1 MDVHTVYISLGS
13 NLGDKL
19 ENCNRAITELSRVGG
34 TSIAGRSHFYK
45 TEPVDYTDQDWFVNA
60 VVKIKTHL
68 DPLPLLA
75 ELKSIQHRAGR
86 IHDPIRFGPRI
97 IDLDIIFYDE
107 AVIQSPDLVVPH
119 PRMHKRAF
127 VLVPIC
133 DIDSRIIHPVLKKDV
148 RCLLGTLNDTAQG
161 LELYQCFE

>member
-1 MDVHTVYISLGS
+1 MDAHIAYISLGS

-19 ENCNRAITELSRVGG
+19 ENCNRAITELSRVAG
-34 TSIAGRSHFYK
+34 TSVVDRSHYYK
-45 TEPVDYTDQDWFVNA
+45 TAPVDYTDQDWFVNA
-60 VVKIKTHL
+60 VVKIRTRL

-75 ELKSIQHRAGR
+75 ELKSIQRRAGR
-86 IHDPIRFGPRI
+86 THDPIRFGPRI
-97 IDLDIIFYDE
+97 IDLDIIFYDD

-133 DIDSRIIHPVLKKDV
+133 DIDSKIIHPVFKKDV
-148 RCLLGTLNDTAQG
+148 RCLLDTLNDSAQG
-161 LELYQCFE
+161 IELYQCFA

>member
-1 MDVHTVYISLGS
+1 MDAHIAYISLGS

-19 ENCNRAITELSRVGG
+19 ENCNRAITELSRIGG

-60 VVKIKTHL
+60 VVQIKTHL

-86 IHDPIRFGPRI
+86 THAPIRFGPRI
-97 IDLDIIFYDE
+97 IDLDIIFYDD

-133 DIDSRIIHPVLKKDV
+133 DIDSKIIHPVLKKDV
-148 RCLLGTLNDTAQG
+148 RCLLDALNETAQG
-161 LELYQCFE
+161 IELYQ

>member
-1 MDVHTVYISLGS
+1 MAAHTAYISLGS

-19 ENCNRAITELSRVGG
+19 ENCHRAIKELSRIGG
-34 TSIAGRSHFYK
+34 TSVADCSHFYK
-45 TEPVDYTDQDWFVNA
+45 TDPVDYTDQDWFVNA
-60 VVKIKTHL
+60 VVKIETHL

-75 ELKSIQHRAGR
+75 ELKSIQRRAGR
-86 IHDPIRFGPRI
+86 THDPIRFGPRI
-97 IDLDIIFYDE
+97 IDLDIIFYDD

-133 DIDSRIIHPVLKKDV
+133 DINSKIIHPVFKKDV
-148 RCLLGTLNDTAQG
+148 RCLLDTLNDKAQG
-161 LELYQCFE
+161 IEIYKCFE